1 MKNKQIETYKNKL
14 SILKNHQIKTLS
26 LLKKHRPLCND
37 ILDLGSA
44 NGNLLLHLRE
54 FYPETKLEGV
64 EISSELCE
72 IANQQLGDSKN
83 IIVTNMDIL
92 QYTPPRQLDCI
103 IAEGVHSIFE
113 DPIQE
118 IERWSSWLNDDGIL
132 MIFGIFCPVEMDF
145 RFHYRKI
152 KQNHGWESGFNAP
165 SLDTLKIMLQNNNL
179 SCLIEPFEANFDLPK
194 EDDPIKSYTEKV
206 SDKNRF
212 ILADSLIIN
221 FYHIIIQK
229 K

>member
-1 MKNKQIETYKNKL
+1 
-14 SILKNHQIKTLS
+14 LS
-26 LLKKHRPLCND
+26 LLKKHRPVLND
-37 ILDLGSA
+37 ILDLGCA
-44 NGNLLLHLRE
+44 NENLLLHLRE
-54 FYPETKLEGV
+54 LYPDAKLEGV
-64 EISSELCE
+64 EISPVLCE
-72 IANQQLGDSKN
+72 IANEQLAGVQNVK
-83 IIVTNMDIL
+83 ITNEDIL
-92 QYTPPRQLDCI
+92 QYAPSRQFDCI

-113 DPIQE
+113 DPVQE

-145 RFHYRKI
+145 RFHYRNI